1 MRRRCGFTLA
11 EMIAAI
17 ALLAVFSVVIV
28 QLFAASGQLTRR
40 TDRLDCAV
48 ISARNLAECWQA
60 MGDGAGRPADAA
72 SKLDEWSMLRNLKPA
87 QSIRIFLDDQQA
99 VATAETAF
107 LQTDVRLSADPGTG
121 VETLRILVLDMTGN
135 PVFELSA
142 NRLPQPEAKR

>member
-1 MRRRCGFTLA
+1 MRRRRGFTLA

-28 QLFAASGQLTRR
+28 QLFAASGQLSRR
-40 TDRLDCAV
+40 TDRLDSAV
-48 ISARNLAECWQA
+48 LTTRNLAECWQA
-60 MGDGAGRPADAA
+60 MGDGSAKPAGTGSR
-72 SKLDEWSMLRNLKPA
+72 LDDWSALRNLKPD
-87 QSIRIFLDDQQA
+87 QSVRIYLNDHQTA
-99 VATAETAF
+99 ATADTAT
-107 LQTDVRLSADPGTG
+107 LQADVRMSADPGTG

>member
-1 MRRRCGFTLA
+1 MRRRRGFTLA

-40 TDRLDCAV
+40 TDRLDGAV

-60 MGDGAGRPADAA
+60 MGDTSANPAGTA
-72 SKLDEWSMLRNLKPA
+72 SRLTDWSVLRDLAPG
-87 QSIRIFLDDQQA
+87 QTVRIFLDDQQA
-99 VATAETAF
+99 VAKAETAF
-107 LQTDVRLSADPGTG
+107 LQADVQLSADPGTG
-121 VETLRILVLDMTGN
+121 FETLRILMLDMTGS

-142 NRLPQPEAKR
+142 NRLKQPEAAP